1 MLSYLSHL
9 SSFLLTVDLTCIL
22 LVIQV
27 VIKMKDKWP
36 RATPSAPRNTAFR
49 SDTGCN
55 MEGNHSQSRA
65 AYSPLSCFQAQFSLW
80 NHTFPSCK
88 PSSAQ
93 QPLDHPVSK
102 CKGATLI
109 ICDFLLEWDFR
120 SHGADAKF
128 KPAPS
133 EGSFNQQFL
142 LLLVLMGDY
151 IGICRQSAQIPSS
164 RFLHLWLSLH
174 SCSTAY
180 FPVTD

>member
-1 MLSYLSHL
+1 
-9 SSFLLTVDLTCIL
+9 
-22 LVIQV
+22 
-27 VIKMKDKWP
+27 MKDKWP

-49 SDTGCN
+49 SDTGCK

-65 AYSPLSCFQAQFSLW
+65 AYSPLSCFQAQFSPW

-88 PSSAQ
+88 PSFACPTVTTPSHKQ
-93 QPLDHPVSK
+93 VQRF
-102 CKGATLI
+102 I
-109 ICDFLLEWDFR
+109 ICDFVLERDFR
-120 SHGADAKF
+120 SHGADAKY

-133 EGSFNQQFL
+133 ERSLKQFL
-142 LLLVLMGDY
+142 LLLVLRGDY

-164 RFLHLWLSLH
+164 RFLHLPVSLH